1 MERVFVPAASAN
13 APAGVC
19 AWKLHLPAGGLVDRE
34 CVFVK
39 TRLDFAFM
47 LLKEER
53 NLCSGLLK
61 SRLFLL
67 LDYALKKKKKLKL
80 DCVLAGV

>member
-1 MERVFVPAASAN
+1 MD
-13 APAGVC
+13 C
-19 AWKLHLPAGGLVDRE
+19 E

-39 TRLDFAFM
+39 TRLDFAFV

-67 LDYALKKKKKLKL
+67 LDYALKKKKAKIRLCLGRSLKFL
-80 DCVLAGV
+80 LKQRCVFELT